1 MDFDNVKF
9 EYRTPEK
16 LDGDKAK
23 YLFVPM
29 SLIEDSELYVYRVAL
44 FAYLAMYRG
53 LNNRVVF
60 SVPRFVEWAGFKSD
74 THAGCVNE
82 KVLDTLH
89 RLNDLGYLIYR
100 EQPTKSN
107 VAELVMDMDF
117 VTAECANNFAILY
130 IDEIEKIVNYKRENL
145 KNAHLNSFSVLLVF
159 AYLRRKIFRRPNE
172 LKPEERTQE
181 GIEER
186 RKRKP
191 EAYTDNYKDIGE
203 ALGLSERTV
212 SKAVKILEELN
223 LLVVAESY
231 HHRMEGCMGMYR
243 TSYVMFANYEKR
255 EKEYSLA
262 FGLEY
267 AHREMELKEQAM
279 GKYTL
284 NYTLKK
290 PWKEAS

>member
-1 MDFDNVKF
+1 MDFNNEKY
-9 EYRTPEK
+9 EYRTPKE
-16 LDGDKAK
+16 LESDKAK

-29 SLIEDSELYVYRVAL
+29 SLIEDTELYVYRVAL

-53 LNNRVVF
+53 LNNRVVI
-60 SVPRFVEWAGFKSD
+60 SIPRFVEWAGFKSD
-74 THAGCVNE
+74 THSRGINE
-82 KVLDTLH
+82 KVLVTLDM
-89 RLNDLGYLIYR
+89 LNDLGYLTYC

-107 VAELVMDMDF
+107 IAELVMDMNF
-117 VTAECANNFAILY
+117 VTEECANDFAILY
-130 IDEIEKIVNYKRENL
+130 IDEVEKIMSYKRANL
-145 KNAHLNSFSVLLVF
+145 KDAHLNSFSVLLVF
-159 AYLRRKIFRRPNE
+159 AYLRRKIFRRPNL

-186 RKRKP
+186 RKRIP

-212 SKAVKILEELN
+212 SKAVRILEELN
-223 LLVVAESY
+223 LIVVAESY
-231 HHRMEGCMGMYR
+231 HHRMDGVYR
-243 TSYVMFANYEKR
+243 TSYVMFANHEKR
-255 EKEYSLA
+255 EKEWLLDS
-262 FGLEY
+262 GLEY

-279 GKYTL
+279 EKYTK